1 MKAILIVSSLF
12 FCAFSITN
20 PELDKANGF
29 ENFKFGTTPAEYKNL
44 NLEIDEG
51 TTKLY
56 SLNTLPQINNAQ
68 LEYVRLTFCKNRLSA
83 ISIGTKNSSA
93 SKFMHY
99 LLDNFGPAKTT
110 KQNSEWKSQ
119 KVHLI
124 YEQDSSGKDAI
135 INYYSNEI
143 CKNSVKDKK

>member
-1 MKAILIVSSLF
+1 MKAILAISVLLL
-12 FCAFSITN
+12 CAFSSVN
-20 PELDKANGF
+20 QELDKANGF
-29 ENFKFGTTPAEYKNL
+29 ENFKFGTSPAEYKNL
-44 NLEIDEG
+44 TIEIDEG

-56 SLNTLPQINNAQ
+56 SLNTLPQINGAQ

-83 ISIGTKNSSA
+83 ISIATKNSSA

-99 LLDNFGPAKTT
+99 LLDNFGPAKTV
-110 KQNSEWKSQ
+110 KSNSEWYSQ

-124 YEQDSSGKDAI
+124 YEPSGKDAI

-143 CKNSVKDKK
+143 CKQPSKAKK